1 MAMKSAIY
9 MDGSRFIEIEFER
22 EEEFEKVVKENSKTL
37 FGINTVYFDLK
48 NKIDSKSLGS
58 SIPDGFLFDFRDNEN
73 PEFYL
78 VEVELQKHDFYK
90 HIFPQI
96 TKFFA
101 FFKNPT
107 SRNNLIET
115 LFRFIKSNQ
124 QLEEEFKGYLGK
136 KEIYK
141 ALKDVI
147 ESSQNILLILDENK
161 VELPE
166 VFATYTDTWDKMVRV
181 EILKQYTANRKII
194 FTLNPDFEDIGFI
207 EPPAQEETEERYTE
221 SFHLEGVENNVS
233 SVYEKIKNAMIVLDP
248 NIKTNPQKY
257 YISLRKN
264 RNFAYLRIKKKKM
277 RIVIMLPYDIGNR
290 MIKKHK
296 LVQLKEGIQK
306 FYNGP
311 CFDVIIEHEDNLD
324 EILKTLEQAYKEQ

>member
-1 MAMKSAIY
+1 
-9 MDGSRFIEIEFER
+9 
-22 EEEFEKVVKENSKTL
+22 
-37 FGINTVYFDLK
+37 
-48 NKIDSKSLGS
+48 
-58 SIPDGFLFDFRDNEN
+58 
-73 PEFYL
+73 
-78 VEVELQKHDFYK
+78 
-90 HIFPQI
+90 
-96 TKFFA
+96 
-101 FFKNPT
+101 
-107 SRNNLIET
+107 
-115 LFRFIKSNQ
+115 
-124 QLEEEFKGYLGK
+124 
-136 KEIYK
+136 
-141 ALKDVI
+141 
-147 ESSQNILLILDENK
+147 LLILDENK